1 MGENLGKFCL
11 ENRNLSKH
19 AFNHHRSQ
27 REQELDYFQHKKF
40 GQLSDRVNKRIEK
53 YHTASRSDLSQLT
66 DQSQQQQQQ
75 QPAPPVLIEPTP

>member
-1 MGENLGKFCL
+1 MDENLGKFCM
-11 ENRNLSKH
+11 EKRNLPKRV
-19 AFNHHRSQ
+19 FNHHRSQ

-75 QPAPPVLIEPTP
+75 PALPVLIEPTP

>member
-1 MGENLGKFCL
+1 MDENLGKFYL
-11 ENRNLSKH
+11 EKRNLSKRV
-19 AFNHHRSQ
+19 FNHHRSQ

-75 QPAPPVLIEPTP
+75 PALPVLIEPTP